1 MPGGFFG
8 GEGFVLQRLERR
20 GDGSCEAFLKC
31 GGQLVLKTLEAG
43 ETLRFSS
50 GALVA
55 FESSAA
61 YDVQM
66 LSGFKN
72 ILFGGKRCWSCSL
85 CPWLSGNHTMTC
97 SFHLVCCTGE
107 GLFITTVTGPGRVML
122 QALPVDRMLTAIA
135 ARVPAGGGGFGLGAA
150 HGGVMGGGGG
160 DDQGNVEGGEG
171 SIEGDAE
178 GTEEASGVTTA
189 GAEVDTSEE
198 SGWWGGE
205 SSGGAKESE
214 DSDSSW
220 GWGSTDGDS
229 DGNDDSSSWSLPDVD
244 GD

>member
-72 ILFGGKRCWSCSL
+72 ILFGGKRC
-85 CPWLSGNHTMTC
+85 
-97 SFHLVCCTGE
+97 
-107 GLFITTVTGPGRVML
+107 
-122 QALPVDRMLTAIA
+122 
-135 ARVPAGGGGFGLGAA
+135 
-150 HGGVMGGGGG
+150 
-160 DDQGNVEGGEG
+160 
-171 SIEGDAE
+171 
-178 GTEEASGVTTA
+178 
-189 GAEVDTSEE
+189 
-198 SGWWGGE
+198 
-205 SSGGAKESE
+205 
-214 DSDSSW
+214 
-220 GWGSTDGDS
+220 
-229 DGNDDSSSWSLPDVD
+229 
-244 GD
+244 

>member
-1 MPGGFFG
+1 M
-8 GEGFVLQRLERR
+8 LQRLERR

-150 HGGVMGGGGG
+150 HGGVIGGGGG
-160 DDQGNVEGGEG
+160 DVQGK
-171 SIEGDAE
+171 SK
-178 GTEEASGVTTA
+178 EASNVLVSLPTQVLLGKPAVLLHLKLHPTPRSRWKCITQSREA
-189 GAEVDTSEE
+189 ANTRRFQI
-198 SGWWGGE
+198 
-205 SSGGAKESE
+205 
-214 DSDSSW
+214 
-220 GWGSTDGDS
+220 TCF
-229 DGNDDSSSWSLPDVD
+229 DSSSL
-244 GD
+244 